1 MIRKIYNAIKRRV
14 VARLPKRIVQVPV
27 RVPVFQNEL
36 LKGRVALITGGTS
49 GIGFAMAREFCDS
62 GARVIITGRS
72 QDRID
77 AALTGLKS
85 DQSYGIVL
93 DNRNVDEFAQM
104 IDRIEHDFGNPDIL
118 VNNAGVINCKT
129 FGAVEPDNYDDILNA
144 NLKGAFFLSQEIANR
159 WIKSGIKGNILN
171 VGSSSSLRPG
181 NSPYVLSKW
190 GVRSM
195 TIGLAKALIKHGIV
209 VNGIA
214 PGPTATKMFVGDGT
228 NGINW
233 PKNPAGR
240 LATEEEIANLAL
252 VLVSDMGRM
261 VVGDMLF
268 VTGGSGVITVD
279 DL

>member
-1 MIRKIYNAIKRRV
+1 
-14 VARLPKRIVQVPV
+14 
-27 RVPVFQNEL
+27 
-36 LKGRVALITGGTS
+36 
-49 GIGFAMAREFCDS
+49 
-62 GARVIITGRS
+62 
-72 QDRID
+72 
-77 AALTGLKS
+77 
-85 DQSYGIVL
+85 
-93 DNRNVDEFAQM
+93 
-104 IDRIEHDFGNPDIL
+104 
-118 VNNAGVINCKT
+118 
-129 FGAVEPDNYDDILNA
+129 
-144 NLKGAFFLSQEIANR
+144 
-159 WIKSGIKGNILN
+159 
-171 VGSSSSLRPG
+171 
-181 NSPYVLSKW
+181 
-190 GVRSM
+190 M